1 MQIKTLDFFK
11 LPEGL
16 RVPFLSGRIYNF
28 ISKLERKQ
36 IRKLSIDKLS
46 LNDSPREKK
55 IVVSLTSFPAR
66 IDCVGYA
73 IKSLFNQT
81 VKPDRI
87 VLWLAT
93 EQFKNRELPE
103 LLEKLKEKRLEIRFC
118 EDLKSHKKYYFALQ
132 EQRPDELVITYDDD
146 LIYPENSI
154 ERLVNLHKKYP
165 DCIITN
171 RAQAA
176 AVENGEFLPY
186 SKWKVRSS
194 IGVRMPSSILFS
206 STGGGTLYPYNSVN
220 EEAFNVEKMKEIAFS
235 ADDLWMRFMSALN
248 GTQIVKT
255 VKNHKTFT
263 VIDGS
268 QTESLQVENCIGGA
282 NDEALNLLKQN
293 YPEAFENIF
302 SRNVVK

>member
-1 MQIKTLDFFK
+1 MQIKTLDCFK
-11 LPEGL
+11 LPEGV
-16 RVPFLSGRIYNF
+16 RIPFLGGKIYNF
-28 ISKLERKQ
+28 ISKLQRKC
-36 IRKLSIDKLS
+36 IRELSVDGLS
-46 LNDSPREKK
+46 LNSTPREKK
-55 IVVSLTSFPAR
+55 IIVSLTSFPAR
-66 IDCVGYA
+66 IDYVGYS

-87 VLWLAT
+87 ILWLAN
-93 EQFKNRELPE
+93 EQFENQELPE
-103 LLEKLKEKRLEIRFC
+103 LLEQLQSKGLEIRFC
-118 EDLKSHKKYYFALQ
+118 EDLKSHKKYHYALKEQTQ
-132 EQRPDELVITYDDD
+132 EELVITYDDD

-154 ERLVNLHKKYP
+154 ERLVELHKKFP

-176 AVENGEFLPY
+176 EFENGEFLPY
-186 SKWKVRSS
+186 PKWKVRSS
-194 IGVRMPSSILFS
+194 IGVKKPAMVLFP
-206 STGGGTLYPYNSVN
+206 STGGGTLYPYNAVN
-220 EEAFNVEKMKEIAFS
+220 EEAFNIKKMKEIAFS

-282 NDEALNLLKQN
+282 NDKAVNLLKQN
-293 YPEAFENIF
+293 YPEAFNNIYSGEKEN
-302 SRNVVK
+302 

>member
-1 MQIKTLDFFK
+1 MQIKTLDYFK

-16 RVPFLSGRIYNF
+16 RIPFFSGRIYNF
-28 ISKLERKQ
+28 ISRFERQYIK
-36 IRKLSIDKLS
+36 KLSVNGLS
-46 LNDSPREKK
+46 LNDTPREEK

-66 IDCVGYA
+66 IDCVGYS

-93 EQFKNRELPE
+93 EQFENQKLPE
-103 LLEKLKEKRLEIRFC
+103 LLETLKSKGLEIRFC
-118 EDLKSHKKYYFALQ
+118 EDLKSHKKYHYALK
-132 EQRPDELVITYDDD
+132 EQKPDELIITYDDD

-154 ERLVNLHKKYP
+154 EKLVKSHKKYP
-165 DCIITN
+165 KCVIAN

-176 AVENGEFLPY
+176 VIENGEFLPY

-194 IGVRMPSSILFS
+194 IGVKQPSSVLFP
-206 STGGGTLYPYNSVN
+206 STGGGALYPYNAVN
-220 EEAFNVEKMKEIAFS
+220 KEAFNVEKMKDIAFS

-248 GTQIVKT
+248 DTKIVKT

-282 NDEALNLLKQN
+282 NDKALNLLKKN
-293 YPEAFENIF
+293 YPKAFYNILDDRKEN
-302 SRNVVK
+302 